1 MELTQKKITITLIV
15 AVILSIVFYSLVL
28 KKSAHATLHHDTVLV
43 RVAPPTQKTIQ
54 NITTATG
61 TLVARKSAVITPR
74 AAGYITQINVH
85 EGDTVKAGQLL
96 FTLDNQTEK
105 NALSA
110 AQASYALS
118 QLQFSRDAKL
128 LQRGFI
134 TQDMHYGAKVTLKQN
149 QAALATAQTNFDQ
162 RAITA
167 PFAGT
172 VGSLPISIGDY
183 VNPGTQLTTLVDNQ
197 HLRAEFTL
205 PVHDI
210 DHIQLHQALTITSA
224 AHHHPL
230 NANISYISPDV
241 DQSTQTIAVHA
252 KVNNTAALFKPG
264 EYVTITQNLGSD
276 KNVLLAPEQ
285 SVLAT
290 INGYSVFIA
299 KNNKAVR
306 VPVTLGSRVK
316 GDVEITAGLKL
327 NDALIV
333 AGQSQLK
340 NNAPIKIDTKN

>member
-1 MELTQKKITITLIV
+1 M
-15 AVILSIVFYSLVL
+15 
-28 KKSAHATLHHDTVLV
+28 
-43 RVAPPTQKTIQ
+43 
-54 NITTATG
+54 
-61 TLVARKSAVITPR
+61 
-74 AAGYITQINVH
+74 
-85 EGDTVKAGQLL
+85 
-96 FTLDNQTEK
+96 
-105 NALSA
+105 
-110 AQASYALS
+110 
-118 QLQFSRDAKL
+118 
-128 LQRGFI
+128 
-134 TQDMHYGAKVTLKQN
+134 
-149 QAALATAQTNFDQ
+149 
-162 RAITA
+162 
-167 PFAGT
+167 
-172 VGSLPISIGDY
+172 
-183 VNPGTQLTTLVDNQ
+183 
-197 HLRAEFTL
+197 
-205 PVHDI
+205 
-210 DHIQLHQALTITSA
+210 
-224 AHHHPL
+224 
-230 NANISYISPDV
+230 
-241 DQSTQTIAVHA
+241 HA